1 MYKTPE
7 ELRADLPLAQVA
19 VPLSQGDI
27 LDACPLVFWAD
38 QVRRI
43 VEGDKPH
50 SVQSRVII
58 LTQACDLAN
67 EKTARAIVAVVH
79 QANYLVETGRVKEK
93 FIRDNV
99 RKGQVY
105 G

>member
-1 MYKTPE
+1 MYKTPG
-7 ELRADLPLAQVA
+7 ELRAELPLAQVV

-43 VEGDKPH
+43 DESEKPET
-50 SVQSRVII
+50 VLSRVII
-58 LTQACDLAN
+58 LTQACDLAS

-79 QANYLVETGRVKEK
+79 QA
-93 FIRDNV
+93 
-99 RKGQVY
+99 Q
-105 G
+105 